1 VRMWACDK
9 MMMSGLAALGVLGL
23 LGGCAAPYRRDDGV
37 MQLVRSG
44 EYGRARERVLEQLGR
59 GVSREDRSYTLERMK
74 LLTLGVDDGVTD
86 ATEVAADQVY
96 DLLRTQ
102 GLNDDKTVATFL
114 FGEGGTR
121 IYKGEPYEQALA
133 YTYVALFDGMMGEWG
148 NVRASAND
156 SLFLLR
162 DFTGGGGR
170 ERGRGSSGSR
180 ARIDD
185 GVQSADSE
193 LPESLAYTAIQ
204 SDFEMGLILRAVAA
218 TRLGEREDA
227 AEAAGRLKQ
236 IAPRLAGLADQI
248 LVGGY
253 DTVLVAAWGTAP
265 RKVGTGPDNVIA
277 AYMPT
282 TQSDESELL
291 VRVGGVGGSEQRV
304 PIATDVNRLAR
315 DVRWRNLEDMRR
327 AKSAIGDALVVGGA
341 VVASGS
347 NDDGAQLAG
356 LGAILAGAIVKATS
370 GVDER
375 HNEIFPQRMYVALLD
390 LPDGGAS
397 VDLMIEGKPSSR
409 VVLPKVAPDA
419 SDRSQGGGLR
429 LALVRMPMSDTSWAA
444 SGRVFYNNDV
454 TRDAAG
460 DTLPY
465 VLGGRCVR
473 TPTPAAMESY
483 YRAGLPRSVSLNE
496 LVDLYREEGIEIVGE
511 SAAGMTGRHIL
522 EGGNWLFTPD
532 AGSAGF
538 ARLYGR
544 EQGAWRLRSSLGA
557 EIVARMSGA
566 TAGQ

>member
-1 VRMWACDK
+1 MWVCDK
-9 MMMSGLAALGVLGL
+9 VVMSGLAALSVLGL

-44 EYGRARERVLEQLGR
+44 EYGRARERVLDQLGA
-59 GVSREDRSYTLERMK
+59 GISRDDRSYTLERMK

-162 DFTGGGGR
+162 DFTSGGR
-170 ERGRGSSGSR
+170 EGARGRGRGGAQETS
-180 ARIDD
+180 DD
-185 GVQSADSE
+185 EVRGADSE

-204 SDFEMGLILRAVAA
+204 SDFEMGLILRAAA
-218 TRLGEREDA
+218 AVRLGEREDA

-236 IAPRLAGLADQI
+236 VAPRLSGLADQI
-248 LVGGY
+248 VGGGY

-265 RKVGTGPDNVIA
+265 RKVGTGPDNVVA

-291 VRVGGVGGSEQRV
+291 VRVGGAGGSEQRV

-341 VVASGS
+341 VVASS
-347 NDDGAQLAG
+347 SKDDGAQLAG

-390 LPDGGAS
+390 LPEGGAS

-409 VVLPKVAPDA
+409 VILPMVTPDV

-444 SGRVFYNNDV
+444 SGRVLYNNDV
-454 TRDAAG
+454 TPGAAG
-460 DTLPY
+460 DTLPF

-473 TPTPAAMESY
+473 TPSAAAMESY

-496 LVDLYREEGIEIVGE
+496 LIDLYREEGIEVVGE

-544 EQGAWRLRSSLGA
+544 EQGAWRLRSGLGS
-557 EIVARMSGA
+557 EIVARMSGEA
-566 TAGQ
+566 VRR

>member
-1 VRMWACDK
+1 MWVCDK
-9 MMMSGLAALGVLGL
+9 VVMSGLAALSVLGL

-44 EYGRARERVLEQLGR
+44 EYGRARERVLDQLGA
-59 GVSREDRSYTLERMK
+59 GISRDDRSYTLERMK

-162 DFTGGGGR
+162 DFTSGGR
-170 ERGRGSSGSR
+170 EGARGRGRGGAQETS
-180 ARIDD
+180 DD
-185 GVQSADSE
+185 EVRGADSE

-204 SDFEMGLILRAVAA
+204 SDFEMGLILRAAA
-218 TRLGEREDA
+218 AVRLGEREDA

-236 IAPRLAGLADQI
+236 VAPRLSGLADQI
-248 LVGGY
+248 VGGGY

-265 RKVGTGPDNVIA
+265 RKVGYGPDNVVA

-291 VRVGGVGGSEQRV
+291 VRVGGAGGSVQRV

-341 VVASGS
+341 VVASS
-347 NDDGAQLAG
+347 SKDDGAQLAG

-390 LPDGGAS
+390 LPEGGAS
-397 VDLMIEGKPSSR
+397 VDLMIDGKPSSR
-409 VVLPKVAPDA
+409 VILPMVTPDV

-454 TRDAAG
+454 TPGAAG
-460 DTLPY
+460 DTLPFF
-465 VLGGRCVR
+465 LGGRCVR
-473 TPTPAAMESY
+473 TPSAAAMESY

-496 LVDLYREEGIEIVGE
+496 LIDLYREEGIEVVGE

-544 EQGAWRLRSSLGA
+544 EQGAWRLRSGLGA
-557 EIVARMSGA
+557 EIVARMSGE
-566 TAGQ
+566 TVRR